1 MSYPFFKKRDLWRSA
16 LTLSLVY
23 VMVGCSSGEKAKNF
37 AKESAARYWQDKAYP
52 GKAYDVNVVEA
63 EKMEGG
69 QFRVKG
75 LVDGETRVG
84 VFNPETETFSEG
96 YYSLAHERN
105 KKIAELEEEV
115 KYYREKSES
124 LEKENYKLKVRLGSE
139 DEEDFEK
146 PQKKQRPKKEKS
158 LKEDRKDRSHGG
170 DGEAQEDQAGVE
182 KSARENSSSLS
193 EKEEEEKKR
202 P

>member
-1 MSYPFFKKRDLWRSA
+1 MSYPFFKKRDFWLSA
-16 LTLSLVY
+16 FMIGWIGS
-23 VMVGCSSGEKAKNF
+23 MVGCSSGEKAKNF

-63 EKMEGG
+63 EKMDGG

-115 KYYREKSES
+115 KYYREKSEG
-124 LEKENYKLKVRLGSE
+124 LEKENYKLKVRLGLE
-139 DEEDFEK
+139 DEDESAK
-146 PQKKQRPKKEKS
+146 PQKQQKPKKEKF
-158 LKEDRKDRSHGG
+158 LKEDKKGSSQSEDREGRENHG
-170 DGEAQEDQAGVE
+170 GVE
-182 KSARENSSSLS
+182 KSTDEKTPSSSDP
-193 EKEEEEKKR
+193 EEEKKR